1 MKNQKKL
8 NEEIISCIVI
18 SMLDLLKVKDFDKI
32 SIIEIIEHAG
42 VSRNSFYRNFK
53 SKEELLQL
61 QKNLQEQKM
70 LQLLQLRLC
79 LLITTK
85 AQALSQII

>member
-1 MKNQKKL
+1 MKNQRKL
-8 NEEIISCIVI
+8 NAEIISCIVI

-32 SIIEIIEHAG
+32 SIIEIIELAG

-61 QKNLQEQKM
+61 
-70 LQLLQLRLC
+70 
-79 LLITTK
+79 
-85 AQALSQII
+85 